1 MIVLNAITDNI
12 QIVLAGAKT
21 TNDMQCLSF
30 YKDVTTSEYTPG
42 RTAINSNGVTD
53 VNIVPAPASS
63 TQRVVDFISV
73 YNSDTANGTV
83 TIKLDA
89 NATETILFKAI
100 IGTGEK
106 IEYTNDKG
114 FQVLTNNGSVK
125 QSQQLNSNNPSS
137 NAMTTVVLTGDV
149 ANANAVANTI
159 ANVTGLAFDV
169 VAGNTYYFYFYV
181 QFTSAAATTGS
192 RWTINGPATP
202 TILNYKSYYTL
213 TATTETL
220 NYATA
225 YQIPAASNASA
236 LAAGNIAEVSG
247 IIKPSSNGTVQLQ
260 FASEVLNSAITAK
273 AGSFVQYQQIA

>member
-53 VNIVPAPASS
+53 VNIVPSPASS